1 MIIKIFLYIL
11 SFLRLSLTDFLV
23 LFLEL
28 LVLPIVFS
36 SYIFKLSFDDI
47 CLHRSILVLK
57 GLTIE
62 KLSIR
67 CRIHGSLINISD
79 KWNNVFQEQLI
90 HSISPLLI
98 CQICHTGSFACLK
111 CSNLIHQVS
120 RKKSLSI
127 LWLTYWK
134 VDSYDYR
141 VFLDATIS

>member
-1 MIIKIFLYIL
+1 MIIKVFLYIL

-67 CRIHGSLINISD
+67 GRIHGSLINISD